1 MNLQNI
7 MAQAKKMQ
15 GDLERITKEIDETI
29 FDGESGLVKIEMN
42 GKKELISIDINKEE
56 KIEDMEILED
66 MLMVAI
72 NEAGKK
78 VDKIKEEKLG
88 KMTGGMGG
96 LF

>member
-15 GDLERITKEIDETI
+15 GDLEKITKEIDQTI
-29 FDGESGLVKIEMN
+29 FEGESGLVNIQMN
-42 GKKELISIDINKEE
+42 GKKEIILININKEE
-56 KIEDMEILED
+56 KIEDLEILED

-72 NEAGKK
+72 NDAGKK